1 MAGGNYRAIQ
11 SPEKTYG
18 HKTRKSKNG
27 IAPTSISF
35 TNLKLLTFMKLR
47 ISSAKIRR
55 KIIRCKYFLNI
66 FKKILRKFNK
76 LCIYNDLQK
85 RGKAAFPPHIA
96 LNGIFCIETG
106 F

>member
-55 KIIRCKYFLNI
+55 EIDMCKCFLKKFKNI
-66 FKKILRKFNK
+66 FEKPPFARSAKI
-76 LCIYNDLQK
+76 
-85 RGKAAFPPHIA
+85 P
-96 LNGIFCIETG
+96 
-106 F
+106 

>member
-1 MAGGNYRAIQ
+1 MAGGSIERYN
-11 SPEKTYG
+11 TYS

-27 IAPTSISF
+27 IAPTPISF

-55 KIIRCKYFLNI
+55 KIIRCKYFLNF

-76 LCIYNDLQK
+76 IRIYNDLQK
-85 RGKAAFPPHIA
+85 APARRHFGFLSPSTAFFA
-96 LNGIFCIETG
+96 
-106 F
+106 